1 MILARPFCSIDLC
14 DLVFYQCVFVFC
26 LITASLLALCF
37 SHSVTGRGEKNLCN
51 VHVLSH
57 SYWRHTWIDRK
68 GSGTTAMCGTDVLM
82 IGSMKQRGW
91 MRSAV
96 EMEMVEMVQQGRE
109 GFDTF
114 LKRASRI
121 SLTWDCILM
130 EGVKTPRLRFL
141 FMDPILSFCS
151 HSPVFFPFLHF
162 SYLCFGGAP
171 KPNLLQWPAD
181 STNSFTAFRSK
192 NHTSS
197 SPLCTPTT
205 PCPSKHLD
213 TLCKDLPGTSSP
225 SCHCVPVLCLTTAL
239 RIAVLPP
246 ALVIFL
252 YLFCVNTAHT
262 Y

>member
-1 MILARPFCSIDLC
+1 
-14 DLVFYQCVFVFC
+14 
-26 LITASLLALCF
+26 
-37 SHSVTGRGEKNLCN
+37 
-51 VHVLSH
+51 
-57 SYWRHTWIDRK
+57 
-68 GSGTTAMCGTDVLM
+68 MCGTDVLM
-82 IGSMKQRGW
+82 IGSMKQRRW

-114 LKRASRI
+114 LKRASQI

-130 EGVKTPRLRFL
+130 GGVKTPRLRFL
-141 FMDPILSFCS
+141 SVDPILFFCS

-162 SYLCFGGAP
+162 SGAELQ
-171 KPNLLQWPAD
+171 NLSLFNGLLTLQ
-181 STNSFTAFRSK
+181 TALQHSRGQ

-197 SPLCTPTT
+197 SPLCTPAA

-213 TLCKDLPGTSSP
+213 TLYKDLPGTSSP
-225 SCHCVPVLCLTTAL
+225 SCRCVPVLCLTTAL
-239 RIAVLPP
+239 QIAVLPP
-246 ALVIFL
+246 TLVIFL

>member
-26 LITASLLALCF
+26 LITAALLALCF

-130 EGVKTPRLRFL
+130 EGVKLLGWDFSLWIPFFPSVPIPPFSFL
-141 FMDPILSFCS
+141 FFIFPISALAELQNLIFFNGLLTLQTASQ
-151 HSPVFFPFLHF
+151 HSGARITPPPHLCVHQLHLAPQNTWIPFAKTSQERPRPHV
-162 SYLCFGGAP
+162 
-171 KPNLLQWPAD
+171 
-181 STNSFTAFRSK
+181 TAF
-192 NHTSS
+192 
-197 SPLCTPTT
+197 
-205 PCPSKHLD
+205 
-213 TLCKDLPGTSSP
+213 
-225 SCHCVPVLCLTTAL
+225 
-239 RIAVLPP
+239 
-246 ALVIFL
+246 
-252 YLFCVNTAHT
+252 LFCVWPLPCGLQS
-262 Y
+262 YLLPWLYFFICFV